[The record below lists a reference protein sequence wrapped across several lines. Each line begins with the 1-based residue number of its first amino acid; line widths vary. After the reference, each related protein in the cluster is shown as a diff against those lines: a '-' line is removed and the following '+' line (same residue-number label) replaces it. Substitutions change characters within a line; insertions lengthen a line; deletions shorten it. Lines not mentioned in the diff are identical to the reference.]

1 MLHTEPSF
9 SIYADEDGFLE
20 NRKGDLGI
28 KTRDGCEFTFAKR
41 SMGSIVEGDEDADK
55 LSGIK
60 NLGSEEENTKDQ
72 IEQPPSPKMYLATGL
87 GIDGMGGFN
96 ESGDIEEYYKMMMM
110 MMSNG
115 DLTGAEDY
123 YFRATIEDPND
134 GEILMQYAK
143 LVWEL
148 HRDQD
153 RALSY
158 FERAVYAAPGDCN
171 ILAAYASFM
180 WDIDQVEDED
190 YGLIQKK
197 ANHNMLQ
204 LGLGDNVG
212 GLSQQ

>member
-9 SIYADEDGFLE
+9 SIYADEDGCLE
-20 NRKGDLGI
+20 NQKGDLGT
-28 KTRDGCEFTFAKR
+28 KTLEGMDSCGFTFAKR
-41 SMGSIVEGDEDADK
+41 SMGLIVEGDEDDLHK
-55 LSGIK
+55 FK
-60 NLGSEEENTKDQ
+60 NLGTEEENAKDQ
-72 IEQPPSPKMYLATGL
+72 IEPPSPKMYLATGL

-96 ESGDIEEYYKMMMM
+96 ESGDVEEEYYYKMMM
-110 MMSNG
+110 SEG

-123 YFRATIEDPND
+123 YFRATIKDPND

-171 ILAAYASFM
+171 ILAAYASFL
-180 WDIDQVEDED
+180 WDIDQVQDES
-190 YGLIQKK
+190 YSGRRKLTTTCCNW
-197 ANHNMLQ
+197 AW
-204 LGLGDNVG
+204 G
-212 GLSQQ
+212 